1 MTCKECD
8 STKIENRD
16 LQLCATH
23 NKLRRIQ
30 DRAKAAP
37 DPKPIKKVSQGKAKE
52 LQQYAKLREKFL
64 NGRWCAYHGRP
75 CIPTE
80 VHHAAGRVGVNEK
93 GVPRLLDVENFVA
106 LCSEAHR
113 YIEEH
118 PQWAKDNNFSES
130 RLI

>member
-1 MTCKECD
+1 MICGICGEFKPLER
-8 STKIENRD
+8 NGN
-16 LQLCATH
+16 CATC

-37 DPKPIKKVSQGKAKE
+37 EPKPIAKVSQGKAKE
-52 LQQYAKLREKFL
+52 LQQYAKLRQKFL
-64 NGRWCAYHGRP
+64 NGRWCAYHGKP

-93 GVPRLLDVENFVA
+93 GVPRLLDVENFIA
-106 LCSEAHR
+106 LCREAHE
-113 YIEEH
+113 YIEKN
-118 PQWAKDNNFSES
+118 PQWAKDNNYSES